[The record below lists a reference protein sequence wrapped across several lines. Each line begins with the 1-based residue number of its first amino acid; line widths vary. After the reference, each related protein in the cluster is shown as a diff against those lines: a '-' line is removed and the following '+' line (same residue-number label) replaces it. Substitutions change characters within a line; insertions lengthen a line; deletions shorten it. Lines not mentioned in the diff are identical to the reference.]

1 MSNRNKILYFLLFL
15 SSSYYACSQNINL
28 EIEFLSNSAD
38 VSNYKKIKK
47 NAVEF
52 TDLEKIIDVS
62 IDSLK
67 KQGYFKAR
75 VKEIIKKDSFNYNS
89 IIELNEQFN
98 NIYIYDVNKIIIYDD
113 NIRKIDNKEYYTV
126 EINELESFL
135 KKTTKKLADRGYPF
149 NKIKLIN
156 IKEIDNS
163 SISAN
168 LNVDLGE
175 KRTLDKIKIK
185 GYEKFPK
192 SFTKQY
198 LKLLTEET
206 FDFEKIKEK
215 SKKINNLGFVR
226 QTKDPEVLF
235 KKDSTITYLF
245 IEKTENNSFDGFI
258 GFATNEESN
267 KLELNGYV
275 NLKLSN
281 TLNYGEEIT
290 LDYKST
296 DNEDKFFK
304 TNIIAPFVLQSPLG
318 LELSLN
324 LTKKDTSYTKDEQ
337 SIGVNYLTKNKHGI
351 SLHLSYL
358 NSVSNLTIVNQ
369 SIKDYNSKF
378 QKIRYSY
385 LIPNINNKLIPIK
398 FLNTLEFSIGERRD
412 NTNTRKQI
420 KYKTKTYNNFKI
432 TNKSSIYLNF
442 ESYGLIST
450 NFYQNE
456 MLLFGGIN
464 SIRGFEENSIAAN
477 KLFMINSEYRFTIDN
492 NIYINTILD
501 SAYYENS
508 LSDIKGYI
516 YGLGLGLNINTN
528 SGVFKINYANG
539 VKKGEAVDLKLS
551 KIHVSFSNTF

>member
-1 MSNRNKILYFLLFL
+1 MSNRNKILYFLFFLF
-15 SSSYYACSQNINL
+15 SYYYAYSQNINL

-47 NAVEF
+47 NAIEF
-52 TDLEKIIDVS
+52 TDLERILNMS
-62 IDSLK
+62 LDSLK

-75 VKEIIKKDSFNYNS
+75 VKKTIKKDSFNYNS
-89 IIELNEQFN
+89 LLELNKKFN
-98 NIYIYDVNKIIIYDD
+98 TIYIYDANKVIIFDD
-113 NIRKIDNKEYYTV
+113 KIKKIENKEYYSLK
-126 EINELESFL
+126 INELENFL
-135 KKTTKKLADRGYPF
+135 KQTTKKLADKGYPF

-156 IKEIDNS
+156 IKEIDNA

-168 LNVDLGE
+168 LNVNLGN

-258 GFATNEESN
+258 GFTTNEESN

-337 SIGVNYLTKNKHGI
+337 SIGVNYLTKNKHRI

-358 NSVSNLTIVNQ
+358 NSVSNLTIVSQ
-369 SIKDYNSKF
+369 SIKDYKSKF

-385 LIPNINNKLIPIK
+385 LEPNINNKLIPIK

-420 KYKTKTYNNFKI
+420 KYKTKTYNNFKL
-432 TNKSSIYLNF
+432 TNKSSVYLNF

>member
-75 VKEIIKKDSFNYNS
+75 VKEITKKDSFNYNS

-98 NIYIYDVNKIIIYDD
+98 NIYIYDVNKVIIYEDK
-113 NIRKIDNKEYYTV
+113 IRKIDNKEYYTV

-245 IEKTENNSFDGFI
+245 VEKTENNSFDGFI

>member
-75 VKEIIKKDSFNYNS
+75 VKEITKKDSFNYNS

-98 NIYIYDVNKIIIYDD
+98 NIYIYDVNKVIIYEDK
-113 NIRKIDNKEYYTV
+113 IRKIDNKEYYTV

-135 KKTTKKLADRGYPF
+135 KETTKRLADRGYPF

-385 LIPNINNKLIPIK
+385 LEPNINNKLIPIK

>member
-15 SSSYYACSQNINL
+15 SSSYYAYSQNINL

-47 NAVEF
+47 NAIEF

-75 VKEIIKKDSFNYNS
+75 VKEITKKDSFNYNS

-98 NIYIYDVNKIIIYDD
+98 NIYIYDVNKVIIYEDK
-113 NIRKIDNKEYYTV
+113 IRKIDNKEYYTV

>member
-1 MSNRNKILYFLLFL
+1 MSNRNKILYFLFFL
-15 SSSYYACSQNINL
+15 SSSYYVYSQNINL

-47 NAVEF
+47 NAIEF

-75 VKEIIKKDSFNYNS
+75 VKEITKKDSFNYNS

-98 NIYIYDVNKIIIYDD
+98 NIYIYDVNKVIIYEDK
-113 NIRKIDNKEYYTV
+113 IRKIDNKEYYTV

-385 LIPNINNKLIPIK
+385 LEPNINNKLIPIK

>member
-1 MSNRNKILYFLLFL
+1 MFL

-47 NAVEF
+47 NAIEF

-98 NIYIYDVNKIIIYDD
+98 NIYIYDVNKVIIYEDK
-113 NIRKIDNKEYYTV
+113 IRKIDNKEYYTV

-385 LIPNINNKLIPIK
+385 LEPNINNKLIPIK

-539 VKKGEAVDLKLS
+539 IKKGEAVDLKLS

>member
-47 NAVEF
+47 NAIEF

-75 VKEIIKKDSFNYNS
+75 VKEITKKDSFNYNS

-98 NIYIYDVNKIIIYDD
+98 NIYIYDVNKVIIYEDK
-113 NIRKIDNKEYYTV
+113 IRKIDNKEYYTV

-385 LIPNINNKLIPIK
+385 LEPNINNKLIPIK

>member
-1 MSNRNKILYFLLFL
+1 MSNRNKILYFLFFL
-15 SSSYYACSQNINL
+15 SSSYYAYSQNINL

-47 NAVEF
+47 NAIEF

-75 VKEIIKKDSFNYNS
+75 VKEITKKDSFNYNS

-113 NIRKIDNKEYYTV
+113 KIRKIDNKEYYTV
-126 EINELESFL
+126 EINELENFL
-135 KKTTKKLADRGYPF
+135 KQTTKKLADKGYPF

-304 TNIIAPFVLQSPLG
+304 TNITAPFVLQSPLG

-337 SIGVNYLTKNKHGI
+337 SIGINYLTKNKHGI

>member
-98 NIYIYDVNKIIIYDD
+98 NIYIYDVNKVIIYEDK
-113 NIRKIDNKEYYTV
+113 IRKIDNKEYYTV

-245 IEKTENNSFDGFI
+245 VEKTENNSFDGFI

-385 LIPNINNKLIPIK
+385 LEPNINNKLIPIK

-412 NTNTRKQI
+412 NTNTKKQI

>member
-98 NIYIYDVNKIIIYDD
+98 NIYIYDVNKVIIYDD
-113 NIRKIDNKEYYTV
+113 KIRKIDNKEYYTV

-385 LIPNINNKLIPIK
+385 LEPNINNKLIPIK

-412 NTNTRKQI
+412 NTNTKKQI

>member
-1 MSNRNKILYFLLFL
+1 M
-15 SSSYYACSQNINL
+15 
-28 EIEFLSNSAD
+28 
-38 VSNYKKIKK
+38 
-47 NAVEF
+47 
-52 TDLEKIIDVS
+52 
-62 IDSLK
+62 K

-75 VKEIIKKDSFNYNS
+75 VKEITKKDSFNYNS

-98 NIYIYDVNKIIIYDD
+98 NIYIYDVNKVIIYEDK
-113 NIRKIDNKEYYTV
+113 IRKIDNKEYYTV

-412 NTNTRKQI
+412 NTNTKKQI

>member
-15 SSSYYACSQNINL
+15 SSSYYAYSQNINL

-47 NAVEF
+47 NAIEF

-75 VKEIIKKDSFNYNS
+75 VKEITKKDSFNYNS

-98 NIYIYDVNKIIIYDD
+98 NIYIYDVNKVIIYEDK
-113 NIRKIDNKEYYTV
+113 IRKIDNKEYYTV

-135 KKTTKKLADRGYPF
+135 KKTTKRLADRGYPF

-385 LIPNINNKLIPIK
+385 LKPNINNKLIPIK

>member
-47 NAVEF
+47 NAIEF

-75 VKEIIKKDSFNYNS
+75 VKEITKKDSFNYNS

-98 NIYIYDVNKIIIYDD
+98 NIYIYDVNKVIIYEDK
-113 NIRKIDNKEYYTV
+113 IKKIDNKEYYTV
-126 EINELESFL
+126 EINELEGFL
-135 KKTTKKLADRGYPF
+135 KETTKKLADRGYPF

-385 LIPNINNKLIPIK
+385 LEPNINNKLIPIK

-450 NFYQNE
+450 NFYLNE

>member
-89 IIELNEQFN
+89 IIELKEQFN
-98 NIYIYDVNKIIIYDD
+98 NIYIYDVNKVIIYEDK
-113 NIRKIDNKEYYTV
+113 IRKIDNKEYYTV

-385 LIPNINNKLIPIK
+385 LEPNINNKLIPIK

>member
-47 NAVEF
+47 NAIEF

-75 VKEIIKKDSFNYNS
+75 VKEITKKDSFNYNS

-98 NIYIYDVNKIIIYDD
+98 NIYIYDVNKVIIYEDK
-113 NIRKIDNKEYYTV
+113 IRKIDNKEYYTV
-126 EINELESFL
+126 EINELEGFL
-135 KKTTKKLADRGYPF
+135 KKTTKNLADKGYPF

-337 SIGVNYLTKNKHGI
+337 SIGVNYLTKNKHDI

-385 LIPNINNKLIPIK
+385 LEPNINNKLIPIK

>member
-75 VKEIIKKDSFNYNS
+75 VKEITKKDSFNYNS

-98 NIYIYDVNKIIIYDD
+98 NIYIYDVNKVIIYEDK
-113 NIRKIDNKEYYTV
+113 IRKIDNKEYYTV
-126 EINELESFL
+126 EINELEGFL
-135 KKTTKKLADRGYPF
+135 KKTTKNLADKGYPF

-337 SIGVNYLTKNKHGI
+337 SIGINYLTKNKHGI

-385 LIPNINNKLIPIK
+385 LEPNINNKLIPIK

>member
-98 NIYIYDVNKIIIYDD
+98 NIYIYDVNKVIIYEDK
-113 NIRKIDNKEYYTV
+113 IRKIDNKEYYTV

-385 LIPNINNKLIPIK
+385 LEPNINNKLIPIK

>member
-75 VKEIIKKDSFNYNS
+75 VKEITKKDSFNYNS
-89 IIELNEQFN
+89 IIKLNEQFN
-98 NIYIYDVNKIIIYDD
+98 NIYIYDVNKVIIYEDK
-113 NIRKIDNKEYYTV
+113 IRKIDNKEYYTV

-135 KKTTKKLADRGYPF
+135 KKTTKRLADRGYPF

-235 KKDSTITYLF
+235 KKDSTIIYLF

-385 LIPNINNKLIPIK
+385 LEPNINNKLIPIK

-420 KYKTKTYNNFKI
+420 KYKTKTYNNFKL
-432 TNKSSIYLNF
+432 TNKSSVYLNF

>member
-15 SSSYYACSQNINL
+15 SSSYYAYSQNINL

-98 NIYIYDVNKIIIYDD
+98 NIYIYDVNKVIIYEDK
-113 NIRKIDNKEYYTV
+113 IRKIDNKEYYTV

>member
-75 VKEIIKKDSFNYNS
+75 VKEITKKDSFNYNS
-89 IIELNEQFN
+89 IIKLNEQFN
-98 NIYIYDVNKIIIYDD
+98 NIYIYDVNKVIIYEDK
-113 NIRKIDNKEYYTV
+113 IRKIDNKEYYTV

-235 KKDSTITYLF
+235 KKDSTIIYLF

-385 LIPNINNKLIPIK
+385 LEPNINNKLIPIK

>member
-1 MSNRNKILYFLLFL
+1 MFL

-47 NAVEF
+47 NAIEF

-75 VKEIIKKDSFNYNS
+75 VKEITKKDSFNYNS

-98 NIYIYDVNKIIIYDD
+98 NIYIYDVNKVIIYEDK
-113 NIRKIDNKEYYTV
+113 IRKIDNKEYYTV

>member
-15 SSSYYACSQNINL
+15 SSSYYAYSQNINL
-28 EIEFLSNSAD
+28 EIEFLSNSSD

-47 NAVEF
+47 NAIEF

-98 NIYIYDVNKIIIYDD
+98 NIYIYDVNKVIIYEDK
-113 NIRKIDNKEYYTV
+113 IRKIDNKEYYTV

-385 LIPNINNKLIPIK
+385 LEPNINNKLIPIK

>member
-1 MSNRNKILYFLLFL
+1 MSNRNKILYFLFFL

-75 VKEIIKKDSFNYNS
+75 VKEITKKDSFNYNS

-98 NIYIYDVNKIIIYDD
+98 NIYIYDVNKVIIYEDK
-113 NIRKIDNKEYYTV
+113 IRKIDNKEYYTV

-135 KKTTKKLADRGYPF
+135 KKTTKRLADRGYPF

-337 SIGVNYLTKNKHGI
+337 SIGINYLTKNKHGI

-385 LIPNINNKLIPIK
+385 LEPNINNKLIPIK

>member
-47 NAVEF
+47 NAIEL

-75 VKEIIKKDSFNYNS
+75 VKEITKKDSFNYNS

-98 NIYIYDVNKIIIYDD
+98 NIYIYDVNKVIIYEDK
-113 NIRKIDNKEYYTV
+113 IRKIDNKEYYTV

-385 LIPNINNKLIPIK
+385 LEPNINNKLIPIK

>member
-98 NIYIYDVNKIIIYDD
+98 NIYIYDVNKVIIYEDK
-113 NIRKIDNKEYYTV
+113 IRKIDNKEYYTV

-135 KKTTKKLADRGYPF
+135 KKTTKKLADKGYPF

-385 LIPNINNKLIPIK
+385 LEPNINNKLIPIK

>member
-47 NAVEF
+47 NAIEF
-52 TDLEKIIDVS
+52 MDLEKIIDVS

-75 VKEIIKKDSFNYNS
+75 VKEITKKDSFNYNS
-89 IIELNEQFN
+89 IIKLNEQFN
-98 NIYIYDVNKIIIYDD
+98 NIYIYDVNKVIIYEDK
-113 NIRKIDNKEYYTV
+113 IRKIDNKEYYTV

-337 SIGVNYLTKNKHGI
+337 SIGINYLTKNKHGI

-385 LIPNINNKLIPIK
+385 LEPNINNKLIPIK

-539 VKKGEAVDLKLS
+539 VKKGETVDLKLS

>member
-1 MSNRNKILYFLLFL
+1 MSNRNKILYFLLFI

-75 VKEIIKKDSFNYNS
+75 VKEITKKDSFNYNS

-98 NIYIYDVNKIIIYDD
+98 NIYIYDVNKVIIYEDK
-113 NIRKIDNKEYYTV
+113 IRKIDNKEYYTV

-175 KRTLDKIKIK
+175 KRTLDKLKIK

-245 IEKTENNSFDGFI
+245 VEKTENNSFDGFI

-385 LIPNINNKLIPIK
+385 LEPNINNKLIPIK

>member
-15 SSSYYACSQNINL
+15 SSSYYVYSQNINL

-75 VKEIIKKDSFNYNS
+75 VKEITKKDGFNYNS

-98 NIYIYDVNKIIIYDD
+98 NIYIYDVNKVIIYEDK
-113 NIRKIDNKEYYTV
+113 IRKIDNKEYYTV

-245 IEKTENNSFDGFI
+245 VEKTENNSFDGFI

-385 LIPNINNKLIPIK
+385 LEPNINNKLIPIK

-432 TNKSSIYLNF
+432 TNRSSIYLNF

-464 SIRGFEENSIAAN
+464 SIRGFEETSIAAN
-477 KLFMINSEYRFTIDN
+477 KLFLINSEYRFTIDN

>member
-47 NAVEF
+47 NAIEF

-75 VKEIIKKDSFNYNS
+75 VKEITKKDSFNYNS

-98 NIYIYDVNKIIIYDD
+98 NIYIYDVNKVIIYEDK
-113 NIRKIDNKEYYTV
+113 IRKIDNKEYYTV

-135 KKTTKKLADRGYPF
+135 KETTKKLADRGYPF

-385 LIPNINNKLIPIK
+385 LEPNINNKLIPIK

>member
-75 VKEIIKKDSFNYNS
+75 VKKITKKDSFNYNS

-98 NIYIYDVNKIIIYDD
+98 NIYIYDVNKVIIYEDK
-113 NIRKIDNKEYYTV
+113 IRKIDNKEYYTV

-337 SIGVNYLTKNKHGI
+337 SIGVNYLTKNKHDI

-432 TNKSSIYLNF
+432 TNRSSIYLNF

>member
-15 SSSYYACSQNINL
+15 SSSYYVYSQNINL

-47 NAVEF
+47 NAIEL

-75 VKEIIKKDSFNYNS
+75 VKEITKKDSFNYNS

-98 NIYIYDVNKIIIYDD
+98 NIYIYDVNKVIIYDD
-113 NIRKIDNKEYYTV
+113 KIRKIDNKEYYTV

-385 LIPNINNKLIPIK
+385 LEPNINNKLIPIK

>member
-1 MSNRNKILYFLLFL
+1 MSNRNKILYFLFFL

-98 NIYIYDVNKIIIYDD
+98 NIYIYDVNKVIIYEDK
-113 NIRKIDNKEYYTV
+113 IRKIDNKEYYTV

-337 SIGVNYLTKNKHGI
+337 SIGVNYLTKNKHDI

-385 LIPNINNKLIPIK
+385 LEPNINNKLIPIK

>member
-1 MSNRNKILYFLLFL
+1 MSNRNKILYFLFFL
-15 SSSYYACSQNINL
+15 SSSYYVYSQNINL

-47 NAVEF
+47 NAIEF

-75 VKEIIKKDSFNYNS
+75 VKEITKKDSFNYNS

-98 NIYIYDVNKIIIYDD
+98 NIYIYDVNKVIIYEDK
-113 NIRKIDNKEYYTV
+113 IRKIDNKEYYTV

-245 IEKTENNSFDGFI
+245 VEKTENNSFDGFI

-385 LIPNINNKLIPIK
+385 LEPNINNKLIPIK

-420 KYKTKTYNNFKI
+420 KYKTKTYNNFNI

>member
-47 NAVEF
+47 NAIEL

-75 VKEIIKKDSFNYNS
+75 VKEITKKDSFNYNS
-89 IIELNEQFN
+89 TIELNEQFN
-98 NIYIYDVNKIIIYDD
+98 NIYIYDVNKVIIYEDK
-113 NIRKIDNKEYYTV
+113 IRKIDNKEYYTV

-245 IEKTENNSFDGFI
+245 VEKTENNSFDGFI

-385 LIPNINNKLIPIK
+385 LEPNINNKLIPIK